1 MKQILIDEIYKYVNS
16 LDLPDE
22 ELKHIDTYVNNLI
35 QYLEPILLMQDNVVS
50 NDELFNEFKKLVKE
64 QLGE

>member
-1 MKQILIDEIYKYVNS
+1 MKEVLIDEIYKYVKS
-16 LDLPDE
+16 LELSDE
-22 ELKHIDTYVNNLI
+22 ELKHIDTYVNNLM
-35 QYLEPILLMQDNVVS
+35 QYLEPILVVQDNVVA

>member
-1 MKQILIDEIYKYVNS
+1 MKEVLIDEIYKYVKS
-16 LDLPDE
+16 LELSDE
-22 ELKHIDTYVNNLI
+22 ELEHIDTYVNNLI
-35 QYLEPILLMQDNVVS
+35 QYLEPILVVQDNVVA

>member
-1 MKQILIDEIYKYVNS
+1 MKEVLIDEIYKYVKS
-16 LDLPDE
+16 LELSDE
-22 ELKHIDTYVNNLI
+22 ELEHIDTYVNNLM
-35 QYLEPILLMQDNVVS
+35 QYLEPILVVQDNVVA